1 MATAE
6 RTRASDQR
14 VVMHGVSWKTYES
27 LMADLAD
34 SRATRISYDRGRLE
48 LVSPSDEHEWR
59 RCLIGR
65 MIDLWTFE
73 RRIPIRSLGS
83 TTWKREG
90 RQRGV
95 EADACYYIVNE
106 SAVRGRSGIDLE
118 SDPPPD
124 LAIEVEVSDSSLGK
138 LAIYADLGVPEVWR
152 FGEQSLRIHRLDSN
166 GEYKLAKESLNLP
179 GFPTRDL
186 ADWIARAQ
194 TLDETS
200 WAVSFQEWIRG
211 HRSSPTNE

>member
-6 RTRASDQR
+6 QTRASDQR

-27 LMADLAD
+27 LMADLAN

-48 LVSPSDEHEWR
+48 LVSPSNEHEWR
-59 RCLIGR
+59 RRLIGR
-65 MIDLWTFE
+65 MIDIWTFE
-73 RRIPIRSLGS
+73 KRIPIRGLGS

-95 EADACYYIVNE
+95 EADECYFVLNE
-106 SAVRGRSGIDLE
+106 PVVRGRSGLDLE

-138 LAIYADLGVPEVWR
+138 LEIYADLGVPEVWR
-152 FGEQSLRIHRLDSN
+152 FGEQTLRIHQLGSN
-166 GEYKLAKESLNLP
+166 RKYKLAKESLNLP
-179 GFPTRDL
+179 GFPTQDL

-194 TLDETS
+194 AIDETS
-200 WAVSFQEWIRG
+200 WAASFQDWIRG
-211 HRSSPTNE
+211 RQASKTDE